1 MPPFKLYSK
10 YKPTGDQPKA
20 IEELV
25 KGIEEGRRFQVLLGV
40 TGSGKTFTIANV
52 IERVQKPTL
61 IISHNKTLAAQLYGE
76 LREFFPENA
85 VEYFIS
91 YYDYYQPEAYI
102 PETDT
107 YIAKD
112 ADINEN
118 IERLRLRATT
128 ALLERKDVIIVASV
142 SAIYALGEPDEI
154 KKFFLKIEV
163 GEEISRDYLLDKLIE
178 MQYRRNDTSLEPG
191 TFMVRGDT
199 VQIIPPYRD
208 RGLRIEFFGDEVD
221 RIIEFDPL
229 TRKKKEKKDLVYIYP
244 ATHWLTSREK
254 IERAVESIKKEL
266 AERLKELKREG
277 KFLEAQRLKQRTEF
291 DIAMLKET
299 GHVQGI
305 ENYSRHL
312 SGRPPGSRPYCLID
326 YFPRD
331 FLMVIDES
339 HVTIPQIR
347 GMYRGDYSRKKVL
360 VEYGFRLPSCLDN
373 RPLKFEEFEA
383 LINQAIFMSA
393 TPGEYEIKKSEGRVV
408 EQIIRPTGL
417 VDPKIVVRPTEN
429 QMEDMIEEI
438 RKRVDKGERVLI
450 TTITKDMAENLA
462 NYLLKFNFRVSYL
475 HSEIDSLKRVMILRD
490 LRTGK
495 IDIIVGVNLL
505 REGLDLPEVSLV
517 IITDAD
523 KTGFLRS
530 EVALIQTAGRAA
542 RNRAGMV
549 LMYADEI
556 TDAMKR
562 AIKETERRR
571 KIQIE
576 YNKKHG
582 IVPRTIKKTE
592 EEILKQTQVA
602 DEAFSKKEELRKKI
616 MAEYY
621 ALKKNLSPMELID
634 EIQRRMKLHAE
645 NLEFEEAAVYR
656 DILLKL
662 KKKGL

>member
-1 MPPFKLYSK
+1 MPGFKLHANYAPK
-10 YKPTGDQPKA
+10 GDQPKA

-25 KGIEEGRRFQVLLGV
+25 KGIEQGIKHQVLLGV

-102 PETDT
+102 PSTDT

-128 ALLERKDVIIVASV
+128 ALMERRDVIIVASV
-142 SAIYALGEPDEI
+142 SAIYALGDPDEI
-154 KKFFLKIEV
+154 KKFFVRIEK
-163 GEEISRDYLLDKLIE
+163 GKERERDEVLEKLVN
-178 MQYRRNDTSLEPG
+178 MQYKRNDTTIEPG

-199 VQIIPPYRD
+199 VLILPPYRD
-208 RGLRIEFFGDEVD
+208 RGIRIEFFGDEIDKIV
-221 RIIEFDPL
+221 EFDPI
-229 TRKKKEKKDLVYIYP
+229 TRKTKGERDIVYIYP
-244 ATHWLTSREK
+244 ATHWLTSKDRL
-254 IERAVESIKKEL
+254 ERAIESIKKEL
-266 AERLKELKREG
+266 DERLKELKAEG

-291 DIAMLKET
+291 DIAMLQEV
-299 GHVQGI
+299 GHVPGI

-312 SGRPPGSRPYCLID
+312 SGRPPGSRPFCLLD
-326 YFPRD
+326 YFPD
-331 FLMVIDES
+331 DYLMVIDES

-347 GMYRGDYSRKKVL
+347 AMYRGDYSRKKVL
-360 VEYGFRLPSCLDN
+360 VDYGFRLPSCLDN
-373 RPLKFEEFEA
+373 RPLKFEEFEQ
-383 LINQAIFMSA
+383 LINQVIYMSA
-393 TPGEYEIKKSEGRVV
+393 TPGEYEVKKAKGRVV

-417 VDPKIVVRPTEN
+417 VDPMIVVRPTEN

-438 RKRVDKGERVLI
+438 RKRINNNERVLV

-462 NYLLKFNFRVSYL
+462 NYLLKYNFKVNYL
-475 HSEIDSLKRVMILRD
+475 HSEIDSLKRVQILRD

-495 IDIIVGVNLL
+495 IDILVGVNLL

-549 LMYADEI
+549 LMYADYLTE
-556 TDAMKR
+556 AMKR

-571 KIQIE
+571 KIQLE
-576 YNKKHG
+576 YNKRHG
-582 IVPRTIKKTE
+582 IIPKSIKKTE
-592 EEILKQTQVA
+592 KEILKQTQVA
-602 DEAFSKKEELRKKI
+602 DEAFSKKEETRKRI
-616 MAEYY
+616 LAEYHS
-621 ALKKNLSPMELID
+621 LRQQLSPIELI
-634 EIQRRMKLHAE
+634 EELERRMKLHAE

-656 DILLKL
+656 DLILKL
-662 KKKGL
+662 KKKGI

>member
-1 MPPFKLYSK
+1 MPPFKLHSK
-10 YKPTGDQPKA
+10 YKPTGDQPQA
-20 IEELV
+20 IEKLV
-25 KGIEEGRRFQVLLGV
+25 RGIKEGRKFQVLLGV

-76 LREFFPENA
+76 LKEFFPENA

-163 GEEISRDYLLDKLIE
+163 GKEIGRDYVLDKLIE
-178 MQYRRNDTSLEPG
+178 MQYKRNDTSPEPG

-221 RIIEFDPL
+221 RIVEFDPVSKV
-229 TRKKKEKKDLVYIYP
+229 KKAERELVYIYP

-254 IERAVESIKKEL
+254 IERAIESIEKEL
-266 AERLKELKREG
+266 EERLKELRAEG
-277 KFLEAQRLKQRTEF
+277 KYLEAQRLEQRTKF
-291 DIAMLKET
+291 DIAMLRET

-331 FLMVIDES
+331 FLLVIDES

-347 GMYRGDYSRKKVL
+347 AMFRGDYSRKKVL

-373 RPLKFEEFEA
+373 RPLKFEEFES

-393 TPGEYEIKKSEGRVV
+393 TPGEYEIKKAGGRVV

-417 VDPKIVVRPTEN
+417 VDPEIVVRPTEN

-438 RKRVDKGERVLI
+438 RKRVEKGERVLI

-462 NYLLKFNFRVSYL
+462 NYLLKFNFKVSYL

-542 RNRAGMV
+542 RNAAGMV

-571 KIQIE
+571 KLQIE
-576 YNKKHG
+576 YNRKHG
-582 IVPRTIKKTE
+582 IVPRTIKKSE

-602 DEAFSKKEELRKKI
+602 DEAFSKKEEIRKRV
-616 MAEYY
+616 MAEYH
-621 ALKKNLSPMELID
+621 ALEKTLSPIELIE
-634 EIQRRMKLHAE
+634 EIERRMRLHAE

-656 DILLKL
+656 DILFKL
-662 KKKGL
+662 KKKGI

>member
-25 KGIEEGRRFQVLLGV
+25 KGIKEGRRFQVLLGV

-102 PETDT
+102 PEIDT

-393 TPGEYEIKKSEGRVV
+393 TPGEYEIKKSEGRIV

>member
-1 MPPFKLYSK
+1 MPRFKLYSK
-10 YKPTGDQPKA
+10 YIPTGDQPKA
-20 IEELV
+20 IEKLV
-25 KGIEEGRRFQVLLGV
+25 RGIRDGKRFQVLLGV

-76 LREFFPENA
+76 LKEFFPENA

-142 SAIYALGEPDEI
+142 SAIYALGDPEEI
-154 KKFFLKIEV
+154 KKFFLRIEK
-163 GEEISRDYLLDKLIE
+163 GKSIGRDYLLERLIE
-178 MQYRRNDTSLEPG
+178 MQYKRNDTSLSAG

-199 VQIIPPYRD
+199 IQLIPPYLD
-208 RGLRIEFFGDEVD
+208 RGIRIEFFGDEVD
-221 RIIEFDPL
+221 RIIEFDPI
-229 TRKKKEKKDLVYIYP
+229 TRTKRGERELVFIYP
-244 ATHWLTSREK
+244 ATHWLTSKERL
-254 IERAVESIKKEL
+254 ERAIESIEKEL
-266 AERLKELKREG
+266 AERLKELRMEG
-277 KFLEAQRLKQRTEF
+277 KYLEAQRLEQRTRF
-291 DIAMLKET
+291 DIAMLRET

-312 SGRPPGSRPYCLID
+312 SGRPPGSRPFCLID

-331 FLMVIDES
+331 FLLVIDES

-360 VEYGFRLPSCLDN
+360 VDYGFRLPSCLDN
-373 RPLKFEEFEA
+373 RPLKFNEFEN
-383 LINQAIFMSA
+383 LIHQAIFMSA
-393 TPGEYEIKKSEGRVV
+393 TPGEYEIRKAGNRIV

-417 VDPKIVVRPTEN
+417 VDPEIIVRPTKN
-429 QMEDMIEEI
+429 QMEDMVEEI
-438 RKRVDKGERVLI
+438 RKRIRKGERVLI

-462 NYLLKFNFRVSYL
+462 NYLLKFNFKVSYL

-542 RNRAGMV
+542 RNAAGMV

-556 TDAMKR
+556 TEAIQR

-571 KIQIE
+571 KLQIE
-576 YNKKHG
+576 YNKRYG
-582 IVPRTIKKTE
+582 IVPKTIKKSE
-592 EEILKQTQVA
+592 EEILKQTRVA
-602 DEAFSKKEELRKKI
+602 DEALFKKENLRKKI
-616 MAEYY
+616 LVEYY
-621 ALKKNLSPMELID
+621 ALKKTLPPLELID
-634 EIQRRMKLHAE
+634 EIEKRMKFHAE

-656 DILLKL
+656 DILFKL
-662 KKKGL
+662 KKKGI